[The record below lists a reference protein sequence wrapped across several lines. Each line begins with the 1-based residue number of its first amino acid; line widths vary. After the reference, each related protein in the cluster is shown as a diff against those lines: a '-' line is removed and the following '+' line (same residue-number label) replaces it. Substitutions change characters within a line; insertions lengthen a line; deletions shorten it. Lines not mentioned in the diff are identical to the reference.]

1 MVKHFYSGEEYNRL
15 YEYTLHICHK
25 IVVRCMYEVCT
36 KYVRSMYALLCMYAL
51 LYMYMY
57 DTRLYDSS
65 KYDPF

>member
-1 MVKHFYSGEEYNRL
+1 
-15 YEYTLHICHK
+15 
-25 IVVRCMYEVCT
+25 MYEVCT